1 MLLQQRVPDLGD
13 PGAPVALPDAA
24 ELLLRRHHASAAASS
39 LQARPASPAD
49 SLPGEGRTEQAGRAQ
64 QAAER
69 WEPGEHWALSSS
81 QSVCEYKV
89 REVPA
94 YKVSASGSGVWGG
107 E

>member
-1 MLLQQRVPDLGD
+1 MFLQQRVPNLGD

-24 ELLLRRHHASAAASS
+24 ELLLRRHHGSAAPSS
-39 LQARPASPAD
+39 RQLQARPASNAD

-69 WEPGEHWALSSS
+69 WEPGEHWALSSC
-81 QSVCEYKV
+81 QSVCEY
-89 REVPA
+89 E
-94 YKVSASGSGVWGG
+94 VSASGSGVWGG